1 MYFILEGKCVIF
13 IYICGILS
21 FLEVS
26 SWRSGKCR
34 TFMEDDVILAEVD
47 GEGMIIDVEK
57 GSSHFLNETALLI
70 YKMSKEGKSEEE
82 IKAVISREYDVD
94 ENEVEKDIRKFLEL
108 LEEKAVSWGKRN
120 TSNRK

>member
-1 MYFILEGKCVIF
+1 
-13 IYICGILS
+13 
-21 FLEVS
+21 
-26 SWRSGKCR
+26 
-34 TFMEDDVILAEVD
+34 MENDVILAEVD

-120 TSNRK
+120 I

>member
-1 MYFILEGKCVIF
+1 
-13 IYICGILS
+13 
-21 FLEVS
+21 
-26 SWRSGKCR
+26 
-34 TFMEDDVILAEVD
+34 MEDDVILAEVD

-120 TSNRK
+120 I